1 FQINPSKA
9 MCELAQRTL
18 NKLDE
23 LNPGGD
29 DDWVL
34 KRVGGIELA
43 YTDDQLRELKRRHG
57 FAQAWGVESELIDAQ
72 GVCKLWSG
80 INTDELVGALY
91 TPTDAVVHSVRAVE
105 AQATRAIEHGETF
118 HGHTQDIDL
127 VVEDGTVVGVKG

>member
-1 FQINPSKA
+1 
-9 MCELAQRTL
+9 
-18 NKLDE
+18 
-23 LNPGGD
+23 
-29 DDWVL
+29 
-34 KRVGGIELA
+34 IELA

-105 AQATRAIEHGETF
+105 AQATRAIEHGATF
-118 HGHTQDIDL
+118 HGHTQVIDL
-127 VVEDGTVVGVKG
+127 VVEDGTVVGVKVVDALTEEHERVI